1 MITLELR
8 KSYTELL
15 IYIYIH
21 TGYNQDERYI
31 SYFVIYKGEDIMER
45 VNQRGKYLFIAGII
59 SLIIAIVILFV
70 IPDPSANNVEI
81 AKKATS
87 AMQAAQEIS
96 KNNQSSILMHTIGM
110 GLLGFGI
117 TGTVGGFILKSFKKK
132 Q

>member
-1 MITLELR
+1 
-8 KSYTELL
+8 
-15 IYIYIH
+15 
-21 TGYNQDERYI
+21 
-31 SYFVIYKGEDIMER
+31 MEK

-59 SLIIAIVILFV
+59 SLIIAIVILFI

-87 AMQAAQEIS
+87 AVQAAQEIS
-96 KNNQSSILMHTIGM
+96 KNNQSILMHTIGM

>member
-1 MITLELR
+1 
-8 KSYTELL
+8 
-15 IYIYIH
+15 
-21 TGYNQDERYI
+21 
-31 SYFVIYKGEDIMER
+31 MEK

-96 KNNQSSILMHTIGM
+96 KNNQSSILITIGM

>member
-1 MITLELR
+1 
-8 KSYTELL
+8 
-15 IYIYIH
+15 
-21 TGYNQDERYI
+21 
-31 SYFVIYKGEDIMER
+31 MEK

-59 SLIIAIVILFV
+59 SLIIAIVILI

-87 AMQAAQEIS
+87 AVQAAQEIS
-96 KNNQSSILMHTIGM
+96 KNNQTSILMHTIGM

-117 TGTVGGFILKSFKKK
+117 TGTVGGFILKSLKKK